1 MSPRF
6 TKAPPQTG
14 LPETESRV
22 LKGQLTKLGL
32 HSIAATFEAEADRAA
47 WTVDGEGRRLEGA
60 AAINRVLAEMPGI
73 WPAIASVYRI
83 HPIGAVEEALYRWFA
98 RRRSQFQRWGVRPE
112 CDEPEAGCA

>member
-1 MSPRF
+1 MARWVRRRARAGRVQAIANQ
-6 TKAPPQTG
+6 KAG
-14 LPETESRV
+14 VPERYGITR
-22 LKGQLTKLGL
+22 
-32 HSIAATFEAEADRAA
+32 AEADRAA